1 MLLGPF
7 AEVSGGESIAPQIS
21 QRAGFLRVANLFCCN
36 MLFLEAFCHSG
47 SKLFSTCCLSN
58 KT

>member
-1 MLLGPF
+1 MLLGLL
-7 AEVSGGESIAPQIS
+7 AEVSRRESIAPQIS
-21 QRAGFLRVANLFCCN
+21 QREGFLRVTNLFCHN